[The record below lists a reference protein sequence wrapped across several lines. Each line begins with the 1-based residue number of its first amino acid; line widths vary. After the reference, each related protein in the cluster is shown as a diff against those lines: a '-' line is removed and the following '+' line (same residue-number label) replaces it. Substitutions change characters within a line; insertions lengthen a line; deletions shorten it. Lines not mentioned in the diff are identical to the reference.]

1 MSILAL
7 IGTHLGT
14 VFSGVLGVFSIF
26 LLGRNSKLA
35 SENENLKAET
45 QTQEKIITIQNK
57 VLDAAKDTP
66 DVDLDGN
73 IARMQNDKL

>member
-1 MSILAL
+1 MTILAL
-7 IGTHLGT
+7 IGTHLTT
-14 VFSGVLGVFSIF
+14 VLSSIAGVFAIF

-35 SENENLKAET
+35 KQNESL
-45 QTQEKIITIQNK
+45 QTANAQQEKIITIQNK
-57 VLDAAKDTP
+57 VLDAAKDIP